1 MDQDVIIL
9 NIAVLGASIL
19 QSATGIG
26 FGVIAGPVML
36 VVLNSGTA
44 IQISIALSF
53 LIAVLLVPSL
63 WRKTDRRL
71 LAQLLAGSALGLPI
85 GLAVFMSIG
94 IDHLKA
100 LAGLA
105 VLFTMVFMLRNSS
118 SSPAQNPQRPAN
130 IKDLSVGVVSGIMSG
145 SLAMP
150 GPIPAAWMAV
160 RAQGKD
166 TIRATILTLFIFS
179 YAGAFGLQ
187 AAVAGIAA
195 DTLWLTLTLAPATL
209 AGVAIGRVLA
219 SRVSEQVFRQLLL
232 AVLAATTL
240 SLLYNSLPNL
250 MAS

>member
-1 MDQDVIIL
+1 MSQDFLIL
-9 NIAVLGASIL
+9 NIAVFGASTL

-36 VVLNSGTA
+36 VILNSGAA
-44 IQISIALSF
+44 IQISIVLSF
-53 LIAVLLVPSL
+53 LIAALLVPSL
-63 WRKTDRRL
+63 WAKTDRRL
-71 LAQLLAGSALGLPI
+71 LAQLLAGSAVGLPI

-105 VLFTMVFMLRNSS
+105 VLFTVVFILRNPGR
-118 SSPAQNPQRPAN
+118 SPEQCPQRTARME
-130 IKDLSVGVVSGIMSG
+130 DLSMGVVSGIMSG

-160 RAQGKD
+160 RAHGKE
-166 TIRATILTLFIFS
+166 TVRATILSLFIFS

-187 AAVAGIAA
+187 VAVAGITA
-195 DTLWLTLTLAPATL
+195 DTLWLALTLAPATL
-209 AGVAIGRVLA
+209 AGVAVGRILA
-219 SRVSEQVFRQLLL
+219 DRLSETVFRWLLV
-232 AVLAATTL
+232 AVLTATTL
-240 SLLYNSLPNL
+240 SLFFSSLPNL

>member
-1 MDQDVIIL
+1 MDQDVLIL

-53 LIAVLLVPSL
+53 LIAALLVPSL

-71 LAQLLAGSALGLPI
+71 FAQLLAGSAIGLPI

-105 VLFTMVFMLRNSS
+105 VLFTMVFILRNSGQA
-118 SSPAQNPQRPAN
+118 PAQYAQRTAR
-130 IKDLSVGVVSGIMSG
+130 IKDLSMGVVSGIMSG

-160 RAQGKD
+160 RAHDKD

-187 AAVAGIAA
+187 VAVAGIAA
-195 DTLWLTLTLAPATL
+195 DTLMLTLTLVPATL

-219 SRVSEQVFRQLLL
+219 DRVSEQVFRRLLV

-240 SLLYNSLPNL
+240 SLFFNSLANL
-250 MAS
+250 IGS